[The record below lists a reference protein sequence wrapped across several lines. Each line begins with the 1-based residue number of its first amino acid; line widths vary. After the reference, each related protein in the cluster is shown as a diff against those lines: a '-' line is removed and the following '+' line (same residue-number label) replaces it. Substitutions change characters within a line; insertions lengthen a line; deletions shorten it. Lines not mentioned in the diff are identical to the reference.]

1 MPAGVTQA
9 IRRRQAGLT
18 LGVAVLA
25 MLVIATIASG
35 AAATGGSGRVGLSA
49 GATRPA
55 GEVVVA
61 AFSGLLVVSAAL
73 AVVVVFFLV
82 SSGRRKKD
90 ADAPEHVSE
99 APPTSWVDR
108 VVAILLPLL
117 LVGGLAAVIVYAAH
131 HAKPPVSTA
140 ALPGGTASGL
150 SGGVRSLSHASGG
163 GTGAVEV
170 GLVAGICVVAAAA
183 ALVIFLRMR
192 RRSLARRLDRPD
204 RSPHAAAVADTVALS
219 IDDLRHER
227 DPRRAIDAAYAR
239 MERAFAALGLPRA
252 VGQTSGEYM
261 RRVLSLAAAPAPPVV
276 ELTDL
281 FQEAK
286 FSRHRLTSEDRED
299 ALRALLAIKEAIQ

>member
-18 LGVAVLA
+18 LSVAVLA
-25 MLVIATIASG
+25 MLVIAAIASG

-90 ADAPEHVSE
+90 PDAPEHVSQ

-117 LVGGLAAVIVYAAH
+117 LIGGLAAVIVYAAH

-140 ALPGGTASGL
+140 ALPGGTATGL

-192 RRSLARRLDRPD
+192 RRSLARQTDRPD
-204 RSPHAAAVADTVALS
+204 RSPYAAAVADSVALS
-219 IDDLRHER
+219 IDDLRRER
-227 DPRRAIDAAYAR
+227 DPRRAIVAAYAR

-261 RRVLSLAAAPAPPVV
+261 RRVLSLAAAPAAPVV
-276 ELTDL
+276 ELTEL

-286 FSRHRLTSEDRED
+286 FSRHRLTYEDREA
-299 ALRALLAIKEAIQ
+299 ALRALLAIKEATQ